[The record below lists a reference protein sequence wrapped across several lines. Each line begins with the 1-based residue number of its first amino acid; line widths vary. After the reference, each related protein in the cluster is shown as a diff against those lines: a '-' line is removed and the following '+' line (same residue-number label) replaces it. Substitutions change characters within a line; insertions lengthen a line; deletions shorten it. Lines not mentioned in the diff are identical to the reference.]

1 MILSTVLLAGFWA
14 AVGVFFKWALVV
26 IGLIP
31 VLICLIMLAGGILD
45 ESANFKEESD
55 NSTYITLLIGL
66 IGLIPATFWLF
77 IPYWEVCQWII
88 FSIVLFFTIIT
99 NIRRIPIVRIIL
111 LIISIAWSLFLF
123 IKYVVIPYSAFFI
136 LLAKIIAGIAVA
148 FLIFVIVKAIVD
160 SINKAIYKKHTKAL
174 REIID
179 GMPIPDNAVI
189 DSNTNRLAKS
199 AIKKITSLNNQIANA
214 TDNETKMNFK
224 KELYEQKIYL
234 FYQLSLRA
242 EANNDIEA
250 YSQFAHQLE
259 SAKTT
264 NDLRFDV
271 EENNILQKKKTTSQ
285 VLLERW
291 QSQIEEDKKTNYEKK
306 IKNIQEMDVS
316 KKTWIG
322 SFSYTSTD
330 KMKNQTYKFANLANS
345 MVEEIYE
352 LANTQ
357 NILNTE
363 LTKIR
368 LTAYRNIYLAVE
380 LLNYQ
385 RDNAGGKGLYVEK
398 DSINANVSQI
408 QTIDINF
415 DKISMNFNE
424 VSNKAL
430 KGFDKS
436 MASLRSMG
444 YNPGKKAALGL
455 AALSAIG
462 AHISQRYQVI
472 EQNRSEQYR
481 ITTEIKKI
489 IPQLQQGRADLLRT
503 IEVMEAIVKSNNGF
517 YAVYAPLRDKVF
529 NYNKEMTQEDVVVLI
544 DAISSFKKTSTT
556 KL

>member
-1 MILSTVLLAGFWA
+1 
-14 AVGVFFKWALVV
+14 
-26 IGLIP
+26 
-31 VLICLIMLAGGILD
+31 
-45 ESANFKEESD
+45 
-55 NSTYITLLIGL
+55 
-66 IGLIPATFWLF
+66 
-77 IPYWEVCQWII
+77 
-88 FSIVLFFTIIT
+88 
-99 NIRRIPIVRIIL
+99 
-111 LIISIAWSLFLF
+111 
-123 IKYVVIPYSAFFI
+123 
-136 LLAKIIAGIAVA
+136 
-148 FLIFVIVKAIVD
+148 
-160 SINKAIYKKHTKAL
+160 
-174 REIID
+174 
-179 GMPIPDNAVI
+179 
-189 DSNTNRLAKS
+189 
-199 AIKKITSLNNQIANA
+199 
-214 TDNETKMNFK
+214 
-224 KELYEQKIYL
+224 
-234 FYQLSLRA
+234 
-242 EANNDIEA
+242 
-250 YSQFAHQLE
+250 
-259 SAKTT
+259 
-264 NDLRFDV
+264 
-271 EENNILQKKKTTSQ
+271 
-285 VLLERW
+285 
-291 QSQIEEDKKTNYEKK
+291 
-306 IKNIQEMDVS
+306 
-316 KKTWIG
+316 
-322 SFSYTSTD
+322 FSYTSTD